1 MKRSAWLALV
11 VAAVVI
17 LISTDASAAFD
28 PNNVLDKIVTTY
40 RDKASSWES
49 TLKGSATSL
58 FWILAA
64 IEFTWAA
71 ARLAVKGADLSE
83 WVAEVVN
90 QIMVIGL
97 FLALMNHSAE
107 WAQDIVDSFRTAGN
121 NASAAAG
128 GSTNLAPS
136 NVFDVGVQVA
146 SKVMEKASMWEP
158 ADSVGLLISALVV
171 VVCFGLIAAFMVLV
185 LVESYIVIYAGV
197 LMMGFGASRFTREY
211 TISFFK
217 YAVSVGAKLFVMQ
230 LLIGLGESMIK
241 DWLQNFDNTRNTD
254 IFVMVGASIVMLA
267 LTKTIPDL
275 VQGLVNGVSMS
286 AAAAITGAAGAFG
299 SAVGNAA
306 VTARVTCASA
316 YGAGKLASE
325 QMAASD
331 NPPSSRIGR
340 FAEMTGRTAANLGGA
355 ALEDIGRKLSGR
367 APFGRSPWRMA
378 DSLNEKAEAMKSKR
392 REEPAD
398 TGGRGDGGNTIRP
411 AD

>member
-1 MKRSAWLALV
+1 MKRSTWLALGA
-11 VAAVVI
+11 AAVVI
-17 LISTDASAAFD
+17 LISADAYAAFD

-40 RDKASSWES
+40 HDKASGWES
-49 TLKGSATSL
+49 TLKSSATSL

-71 ARLAVKGADLSE
+71 ARLAVKGADMSE

-121 NASAAAG
+121 NASVAAG
-128 GSTNLAPS
+128 GSSNMAPS
-136 NVFDVGVQVA
+136 NIFDIGVQVA
-146 SKVMEKASMWEP
+146 SKIMEKTSVWSP
-158 ADSVGLLISALVV
+158 ADSIGLLISALVI
-171 VVCFGLIAAFMVLV
+171 VVCFGLIAAFMILV
-185 LVESYIVIYAGV
+185 LVESYVVIYAGV
-197 LMMGFGASRFTREY
+197 LMMGFGASRFTREF

-217 YAVSVGAKLFVMQ
+217 YSISVGVKLFVMQ
-230 LLIGLGESMIK
+230 LLVGLGEALIK
-241 DWLQNFDNTRNTD
+241 DWLQNFDNTKVTD

-267 LTKTIPDL
+267 LTKMIPDL

-286 AAAAITGAAGAFG
+286 AASAITGAAGAVG

-306 VTARVTCASA
+306 VNAFGSGAAA
-316 YGAGKLASE
+316 YGAGKL
-325 QMAASD
+325 ASD

-367 APFGRSPWRMA
+367 APYGRSPWRMA
-378 DSLNEKAEAMKSKR
+378 DSLKEKAETMRTKR
-392 REEPAD
+392 EGAD
-398 TGGRGDGGNTIRP
+398 RGGRGDAGNTIRP